1 MGFRALPIANMP
13 DVDLPTVVI
22 TLTQPGAAPAQL
34 ETEVA
39 RKVENSLA
47 TLSGIKHITTSI
59 VDGLV
64 TINVEFILEKQL
76 SDALIETKDAVDR
89 VRSDLPTDLEHP
101 SISAVRVGGDDAT
114 LLYAVAST
122 KMDEEALSWFVDDT
136 INKTI

>member
-64 TINVEFILEKQL
+64 TINVEFILK
-76 SDALIETKDAVDR
+76 SNFPMR
-89 VRSDLPTDLEHP
+89 
-101 SISAVRVGGDDAT
+101 
-114 LLYAVAST
+114 
-122 KMDEEALSWFVDDT
+122 
-136 INKTI
+136 